1 VKERFF
7 IAVVLPQD
15 IREEVHNF
23 KKIMAEQHHACHA
36 FKSPAHITLHMPF
49 KWESSKRGELE
60 QALAQMTAGLRPFEV
75 ALQDFGVFEPRVI
88 FIDVAEN
95 KDLRELRSK
104 VLLEMR
110 KRNIYNGDYK
120 NLGFQPH
127 VTIAFRD
134 LRKANFYEAWETF
147 KDQKYERIFSISGI
161 TLLKYQSDHW
171 HESGTFPFMDT
182 N

>member
-1 VKERFF
+1 
-7 IAVVLPQD
+7 
-15 IREEVHNF
+15 
-23 KKIMAEQHHACHA
+23 
-36 FKSPAHITLHMPF
+36 
-49 KWESSKRGELE
+49 
-60 QALAQMTAGLRPFEV
+60 MTAGLRPFEV

-95 KDLRELRSK
+95 KDLRELRNK

>member
-1 VKERFF
+1 MPLSHRLTLRFTCRLDGKAQKEGN
-7 IAVVLPQD
+7 LNKP
-15 IREEVHNF
+15 
-23 KKIMAEQHHACHA
+23 
-36 FKSPAHITLHMPF
+36 L
-49 KWESSKRGELE
+49 L
-60 QALAQMTAGLRPFEV
+60 QMTAGLRPFEV
-75 ALQDFGVFEPRVI
+75 ALHDFGVFEPRVI

-95 KDLRELRSK
+95 KDLRELSSK

-110 KRNIYNGDYK
+110 KRNIYNGEYK

-147 KDQKYERIFSISGI
+147 KEQKYERIFSVSGI
-161 TLLKYQSDHW
+161 TLLKYQSEHW
-171 HESGTFPFMDT
+171 QESGTFPFMDT